1 MVKNTI
7 RLIIVF
13 SVVFLSFNIIGC
25 TGEKK
30 ALNQSII
37 LTEDVKA
44 DTEPELKIISTEI
57 IPLENYIKDFSNIY
71 IERDDGSTLIRQN
84 YVNGYLMN
92 SINVEIDGD
101 KAITEHTE
109 SISDEYGNIQKTFYL
124 NSLDN
129 NKALIIDGYSENTF
143 QIEESLIN
151 NEQSRYELS
160 GEYLIEIVND
170 KTINNIS
177 NDGISWTNLKTSS
190 SGRIKMPEELSF
202 ILQCNVV
209 GDRLFIAATSTL
221 AMEAFNEEL
230 GGEEAFTYA
239 YNNPDTLLVIDL
251 TTNKLIEK
259 STIGSFRSFYAI
271 NDEIIIF
278 TSYKGT
284 EEVVEMYNLNNK
296 TRKEF
301 MKYSTIPGEGLITL
315 NGLNLFPS
323 RDKIYYCED
332 DGEKV
337 SLKIAEING
346 MDIENS
352 ITAYEADKNELEEFY
367 ISSISVS
374 NDEREIKIFNR
385 ILSEYGFVIDK
396 IIKIKLNK

>member
-1 MVKNTI
+1 MVRNTI
-7 RLIIVF
+7 RSIILFSIVF
-13 SVVFLSFNIIGC
+13 LTFNIIGC

-37 LTEDVKA
+37 LTEDVKS
-44 DTEPELKIISTEI
+44 DTEPELKVISTKI
-57 IPLENYIKDFSNIY
+57 IPLENHIKDFSNIY
-71 IERDDGSTLIRQN
+71 IEREDGSTLIRQN

-92 SINVEIDGD
+92 SINVKIDGD
-101 KAITEHTE
+101 KATSEYKK
-109 SISDEYGNIQKTFYL
+109 SISDEYRNINKTFYL

-129 NKALIIDGYSENTF
+129 NKVLIIDGYSENTF
-143 QIEESLIN
+143 KTEESLIN

-160 GEYLIEIVND
+160 GEYLIEIMND
-170 KTINNIS
+170 TTINNIT
-177 NDGISWTNLKTSS
+177 NDYISWTNLKTSS

-209 GDRLFIAATSTL
+209 GDRLFLSAISTL
-221 AMEAFNEEL
+221 AIEALN
-230 GGEEAFTYA
+230 GEVGIEDTYM
-239 YNNPDTLLVIDL
+239 YTYSNPDTLLVIDL

-259 STIGSFRSFYAI
+259 STIGSFRSFCAI

-301 MKYSTIPGEGLITL
+301 MKYSTKQGEGLITL
-315 NGLNLFPS
+315 KGLNLFPS
-323 RDKIYYCED
+323 KDKIYYCED

-367 ISSISVS
+367 ISNISVS
-374 NDEREIKIFNR
+374 NDEREIKVFNR
-385 ILSEYGFVIDK
+385 TLSEYGFVIDK

>member
-1 MVKNTI
+1 MVRNTI
-7 RLIIVF
+7 RSIILFSIVF
-13 SVVFLSFNIIGC
+13 LTFNIIGC

-37 LTEDVKA
+37 LTEDVKS
-44 DTEPELKIISTEI
+44 DTEPELKVISTKI
-57 IPLENYIKDFSNIY
+57 IPLENHIKDFSNIY
-71 IERDDGSTLIRQN
+71 IEREDGSTLIRQN

-92 SINVEIDGD
+92 SINVKIDGD
-101 KAITEHTE
+101 KATSEYKK
-109 SISDEYGNIQKTFYL
+109 SISDEYRNINKTFYL

-129 NKALIIDGYSENTF
+129 NKVLIIDGYSENTF
-143 QIEESLIN
+143 KTEESLIN

-160 GEYLIEIVND
+160 GEYLIEIMND
-170 KTINNIS
+170 TTINNIT
-177 NDGISWTNLKTSS
+177 NDYISWTNLKTSS

-209 GDRLFIAATSTL
+209 GDRLFLSAISTL
-221 AMEAFNEEL
+221 AIEALN
-230 GGEEAFTYA
+230 GEVGIEDTYM
-239 YNNPDTLLVIDL
+239 YTYSNPDTLLVIDL

-259 STIGSFRSFYAI
+259 NTIGSFRNFHVI

-278 TSYKGT
+278 TSCKDS

-301 MKYSTIPGEGLITL
+301 MKYSTKQGEGLITL
-315 NGLNLFPS
+315 KGLNLFPS
-323 RDKIYYCED
+323 KDKIYYCED

-367 ISSISVS
+367 ISNISVS
-374 NDEREIKIFNR
+374 NDEREIKVFNR
-385 ILSEYGFVIDK
+385 TLSEYGFVIDK